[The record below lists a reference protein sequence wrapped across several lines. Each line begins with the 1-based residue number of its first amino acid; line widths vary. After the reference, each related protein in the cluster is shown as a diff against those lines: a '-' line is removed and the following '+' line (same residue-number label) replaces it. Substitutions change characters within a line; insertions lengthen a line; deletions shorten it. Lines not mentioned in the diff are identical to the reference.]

1 MEFNWFVQWM
11 SIYLFNNIKPFVLF
25 WKNNWIPLC
34 FNCIPLFVFQWNS
47 IDWFCSMEFHCF
59 WTWTNQ
65 WHCIVAFFN
74 WIQLIVSIEFRCF
87 WCSMEFHWFFEFEN
101 TSMEFDCLLIEFHWF
116 VSMESHWCFSIEF
129 HWFVWIWKKQ
139 WMSIDFVFF
148 SIEFHL
154 FSMKVHWVLFCVSID
169 FHCVFFSCFC
179 YLKTPMDF
187 QWVCFSGIPL
197 FFQHNSIAVFCSL
210 EFHCVFFYLENTKSM
225 EIHWLWSME
234 FHWLCQWSSIEL
246 FSIEWHWF
254 VEFEKQWNFI
264 DCVQWNSIDVLNKN
278 PLTVF
283 SNWIPLFLFEFET
296 HKWNCIDLFQ
306 WNSIEVSMKFRCFLI
321 EFYCVFWIWTT
332 QWNFMDC
339 FFIDFHWFL
348 SMDFHCVRVQWTSMD
363 ALTLKTS
370 M

>member
-1 MEFNWFVQWM
+1 MSAWNLELRDGQSPSSGFQTEALNLEIGNLQVQGFSLKPWTSRYAISKFAAMELHWFISMEFHCFSMKFHWLYKWNSIDLLNLKKKQWNYIVFSMEFNWFVQWM

-210 EFHCVFFYLENTKSM
+210 EFHCVFFLFGKHEINGNTLIVVNGIPLIVPM
-225 EIHWLWSME
+225 EFHWVVFNWMALICWIWKTME
-234 FHWLCQWSSIEL
+234 FHWLC
-246 FSIEWHWF
+246 
-254 VEFEKQWNFI
+254 
-264 DCVQWNSIDVLNKN
+264 
-278 PLTVF
+278 
-283 SNWIPLFLFEFET
+283 
-296 HKWNCIDLFQ
+296 
-306 WNSIEVSMKFRCFLI
+306 SM
-321 EFYCVFWIWTT
+321 E
-332 QWNFMDC
+332 
-339 FFIDFHWFL
+339 FHW
-348 SMDFHCVRVQWTSMD
+348 CV
-363 ALTLKTS
+363 K
-370 M
+370 